1 MSAAIVTADSLAASM
16 RLGNRRAFRRNGWGY
31 ALVATLGVLLLA
43 TKLERPA
50 YGSFELESL
59 AQAALPIALAAVA
72 QAIVVI
78 AGGIDLS
85 VGSVMALTNVV
96 AAVLMQR
103 YGDAASVPIVGLVL
117 IVGLVVGGLN
127 GALVVSTRVPD
138 IIVTLATSYVWAGAA
153 LLVLASPGGRTSA
166 WLQELAN
173 GSVVVLPKAFLV
185 LSVLVAI
192 VWLPLRRSRLGLS
205 LYGVG
210 SDRLAAFRS
219 GVNVGRTKIASY
231 ALCGVLAATGGLA
244 LSMTTGIGSPVPG
257 NYTLGGVAAVVLG
270 GVSLAGGRG
279 GLIGPVAASF
289 ILALIR
295 ADLILVGIDPN
306 FSVVLQGAIM
316 VVVVMVAGLLTLRAR
331 LA

>member
-1 MSAAIVTADSLAASM
+1 VSAAIVTADSLAAST
-16 RLGNRRAFRRNGWGY
+16 RLGTRRTLRRNGWGFSLVV
-31 ALVATLGVLLLA
+31 ALAGLLLA

-59 AQAALPIALAAVA
+59 AQATLPIALAAVA

-78 AGGIDLS
+78 GGGIDLS

-103 YGDAASVPIVGLVL
+103 LGDSASVPIVGLVL
-117 IVGLVVGGLN
+117 IVGLVAGALN
-127 GALVVSTRVPD
+127 GALVVSTQVPD

-166 WLQELAN
+166 WLQELVN
-173 GSVVVLPKAFLV
+173 GSVGFLPKAFLV
-185 LSVLVAI
+185 LSLIVAL

-219 GVNVGRTKIASY
+219 GVDVGRTKIASY
-231 ALCGVLAATGGLA
+231 AMCGVLAATGGLA

-257 NYTLGGVAAVVLG
+257 NYTLGGVAAIVLG

-316 VVVVMVAGLLTLRAR
+316 VVVVMVGGLLTLRAR

>member
-1 MSAAIVTADSLAASM
+1 VSAATVTPTLATST
-16 RLGNRRAFRRNGWGY
+16 RLGTGRAFRRNGW
-31 ALVATLGVLLLA
+31 AFSLVAALAVLLLA
-43 TKLERPA
+43 TKMERPA

-59 AQAALPIALAAVA
+59 AQAALPIALAAIA

-103 YGDAASVPIVGLVL
+103 FGDSASVGVVAVVLV
-117 IVGLVVGGLN
+117 VGLVVGGLN

-138 IIVTLATSYVWAGAA
+138 IVVTLATSYVWAGAA
-153 LLVLASPGGRTSA
+153 LLVLASPGGHISP
-166 WLQELAN
+166 WLQELAD
-173 GSVVVLPKAFLV
+173 GSVLFLPKAFLV
-185 LSVLVAI
+185 LSVVVAI

-219 GVNVGRTKIASY
+219 GVDVGRTKIVSY
-231 ALCGVLAATGGLA
+231 ALCGLLAATGGLA

-257 NYTLGGVAAVVLG
+257 SYTLGGVAAIVLG

-279 GLIGPVAASF
+279 GLIGPVAAAF
-289 ILALIR
+289 ILALLR

-316 VVVVMVAGLLTLRAR
+316 VVVVMVGGLLTLRAK

>member
-1 MSAAIVTADSLAASM
+1 M
-16 RLGNRRAFRRNGWGY
+16 
-31 ALVATLGVLLLA
+31 ATLGVLLLA

>member
-1 MSAAIVTADSLAASM
+1 VSAAIVTADSLAASM